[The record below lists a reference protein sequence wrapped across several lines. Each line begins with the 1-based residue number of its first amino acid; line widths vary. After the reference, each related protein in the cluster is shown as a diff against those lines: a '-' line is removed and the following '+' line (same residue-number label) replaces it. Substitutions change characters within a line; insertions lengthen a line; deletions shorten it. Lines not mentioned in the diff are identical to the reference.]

1 MSAQGA
7 AHKETPKE
15 TFYRQFQGTVANLQE
30 QINHLANLSAVAGE
44 RQDAIE
50 HILTGISR
58 LSNEVADAAD
68 YVPAY
73 DQRTYSQALKQLT
86 DQLNEAQA
94 KFAPKSRF
102 QFKRRSPLASGGDA
116 ADKPDKKNDAR
127 YMLPAGGQDRS
138 SSPFS
143 VTAAAAAGGS
153 ESSEH
158 RDNLGNLPSFSTKN
172 YNEEIAKGPADSR
185 VRKPS
190 FSTARDITL
199 SDHEKL
205 HIILPLS
212 ASRATSAGA
221 LTNMKGCIV
230 DMSVPTRVCA
240 GGAPFA
246 SLALKNISGSLIVA
260 GHVDGPVHITG
271 LRDSKVLVV
280 ARQVRVHECEN
291 VDFYLYCAS
300 RPIIEDCKGLRFAPA
315 PKFHS
320 ADKDEKTNM
329 WDQVD
334 DFKWLKAEHS
344 PNWSV
349 LPEEKRIAEDIW
361 KDKVPGYPGAGLDD
375 ILRTVGIGAEA

>member
-1 MSAQGA
+1 MSAQG

-15 TFYRQFQGTVANLQE
+15 TFYRQFQGSVANLQE
-30 QINHLANLSAVAGE
+30 QINQLATLSSVAGE
-44 RQDAIE
+44 RHDAIE

-102 QFKRRSPLASGGDA
+102 QFKKKRQSPLASGGDVA
-116 ADKPDKKNDAR
+116 GADKKNDAR
-127 YMLPAGGQDRS
+127 YMLPQGGQDVS
-138 SSPFS
+138 SASAN
-143 VTAAAAAGGS
+143 VTPGEEKGDGLS
-153 ESSEH
+153 
-158 RDNLGNLPSFSTKN
+158 NLPSFSASKN
-172 YNEEIAKGPADSR
+172 YNEEIENGPADSR
-185 VRKPS
+185 IRKPS

-230 DMSVPTRVCA
+230 DMSIPTA
-240 GGAPFA
+240 TGGGGAPFA
-246 SLALKNISGSLIVA
+246 SLALKNIEKSLIVA
-260 GHVDGPVHITG
+260 GHVDGPCHITG

-280 ARQVRVHECEN
+280 ARQVRIHECSN
-291 VDFYLYCAS
+291 VDFYLWCGS

-320 ADKDEKTNM
+320 ADKDEKLNM

-349 LPEEKRIAEDIW
+349 LPEEKRIKEEVW
-361 KDKVPGYPGAGLDD
+361 REEVPGYPGAGLDD
-375 ILRTVGIGAEA
+375 ILSMVGVGTAEA

>member
-1 MSAQGA
+1 MSAQGT

-15 TFYRQFQGTVANLQE
+15 TFYRQFQGTVANIQE

-44 RQDAIE
+44 RHDAIE

-102 QFKRRSPLASGGDA
+102 QFKKRHNPQAASGAGGDA
-116 ADKPDKKNDAR
+116 TVAANDKTDKKKSDAR
-127 YMLPAGGQDRS
+127 YMLPQGGQDKT
-138 SSPFS
+138 SSPS
-143 VTAAAAAGGS
+143 ATA
-153 ESSEH
+153 EEH
-158 RDNLGNLPSFSTKN
+158 RDSLSNLPSFPAITKN
-172 YNEEIAKGPADSR
+172 YNEEIAKDPTKSR

-190 FSTARDITL
+190 FSSARDITL

-230 DMSVPTRVCA
+230 DMSTPTQA
-240 GGAPFA
+240 GGGAPFA
-246 SLALKNISGSLIVA
+246 SLALKNISDSLIVA
-260 GHVDGPVHITG
+260 GHVDGPCHITG

-280 ARQVRVHECEN
+280 ARQVRIHECEN

-315 PKFHS
+315 PKVHS

-349 LPEEKRIAEDIW
+349 LPEEQRIAEDIW

>member
-1 MSAQGA
+1 MSAQG

-30 QINHLANLSAVAGE
+30 QINQLANLSAVAGE
-44 RQDAIE
+44 RHDAIE
-50 HILTGISR
+50 HILSGISR

-102 QFKRRSPLASGGDA
+102 QFKKRRSPLSSGGDTA
-116 ADKPDKKNDAR
+116 AANDKKNDAR
-127 YMLPAGGQDRS
+127 YMLPQGGQDKS
-138 SSPFS
+138 SSPS
-143 VTAAAAAGGS
+143 SATPG
-153 ESSEH
+153 ESLEKGDS
-158 RDNLGNLPSFSTKN
+158 LSNLPSFSTAIKN
-172 YNEEIAKGPADSR
+172 YNEEIEKGSKDSR

-221 LTNMKGCIV
+221 LTNIKGCIV
-230 DMSVPTRVCA
+230 DMSVPTESGG

-246 SLALKNISGSLIVA
+246 SLALKNIESSLIVA
-260 GHVDGPVHITG
+260 GHVDGPCHITG
-271 LRDSKVLVV
+271 LRNSKVLVV
-280 ARQVRVHECEN
+280 ARQVRIHECEN

-349 LPEEKRIAEDIW
+349 LPEEQRIKEDVW
-361 KDKVPGYPGAGLDD
+361 RDKVPGYPGAGLDD
-375 ILRTVGIGAEA
+375 ILSMVGIGGAKA